1 MSDNWTAR
9 RIRTAVIGKGI
20 KFNGSWEGETDVGSD
35 PSVHNITL
43 DQIIT
48 ISKEKAQDLS
58 GKGVKQRS
66 LEVMG
71 TCVSM
76 RCHIEGIVPKDFI
89 KQVKAGDHD
98 DKFN

>member
-9 RIRTAVIGKGI
+9 RIRTTVIGKGK
-20 KFNGSWEGETDVGSD
+20 KFNGSWVGEIDTPSD
-35 PSVHNITL
+35 PDVHNITL

-48 ISKEKAQDLS
+48 ISKEKADDLT
-58 GKGVKQRS
+58 GKSVKNRS

-76 RCHIEGIVPKDFI
+76 RCHIEGEKPKDFI
-89 KQVKAGDHD
+89 QKVKAGEYDERFD
-98 DKFN
+98 

>member
-9 RIRTAVIGKGI
+9 RIRTAVIGKGK
-20 KFNGSWEGETDVGSD
+20 KFNGSWEGEIDVGSD
-35 PSVHNITL
+35 PDVHNITL

-48 ISKEKAQDLS
+48 ISNEKAPDLT
-58 GKGVKQRS
+58 GKNVKARS

-76 RCHIEGIVPKDFI
+76 RCHIEGIRAKEFI
-89 KQVKAGDHD
+89 TKVKAGEYD
-98 DKFN
+98 DKFS

>member
-9 RIRTAVIGKGI
+9 RIHTAVIGQVLKYY
-20 KFNGSWEGETDVGSD
+20 GSWEGESDVGSD

-48 ISKEKAQDLS
+48 ISKEKADDLS